1 MGYPQK
7 LLSQGEVIKFEMKP
21 HWRALIWPMLLLIVV
36 VGLGAFLFTLIPPPV
51 NLAIVVLVVVII
63 VWFSLIPFLRWITTQ
78 YVFTN
83 RRVIIRRGL
92 LTKQG
97 RDMPLSKVNNVTF
110 EVTFLGRILNFGR
123 LIIQSAGEDSD
134 LDIED
139 VPNVEV
145 IQRDVYQLYEED
157 DARRRGVSERTGN
170 EPVLPS
176 DGT

>member
-21 HWRALIWPMLLLIVV
+21 HWRALIVPMLLLIVV
-36 VGLGAFLFTLIPPPV
+36 VGLGAFLFTLIPAPV